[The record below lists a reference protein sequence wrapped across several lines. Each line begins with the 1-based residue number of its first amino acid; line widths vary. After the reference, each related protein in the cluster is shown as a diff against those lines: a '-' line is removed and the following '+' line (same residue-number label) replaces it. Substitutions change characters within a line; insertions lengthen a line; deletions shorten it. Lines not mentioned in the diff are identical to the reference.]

1 MTSIYVGGYGA
12 GNLGDDLILQS
23 IITDDANAA
32 IVAYGKPL
40 IDERRPYINFETFFG
55 DARPIL
61 ANYDTLVFGGGGLF
75 WSHDHI
81 YEMLIL
87 ALVAKNLGLR
97 VELRRIGL
105 HGMQYNLKAARQLL
119 QIADYVSV
127 READSFDLAHQVL
140 QISDVNIEHDYA
152 SNLLKKSVPTLS
164 DKLIIGVNVGSTKF
178 TDQPAFANHVSTIYA
193 ELARR
198 YESKAQFQY
207 VPFCIHMSEENQN
220 DLHRAD
226 ALFQASDGRIKLAQ
240 GVRSVK
246 GLLNVCESTN
256 LFVGERFHMHIIA
269 RSIGRSIIPL
279 IHNEQTKYRAIA
291 DEYGDAPIF
300 YESSQN
306 FVIDEIS
313 RRIDAC
319 LSNYEIT

>member
-1 MTSIYVGGYGA
+1 MASIYIGGYGA

-23 IITDDANAA
+23 IITDDVDAA
-32 IVAYGKPL
+32 VVAYGKPL
-40 IDERRPYINFETFFG
+40 IGERRPYINFETFFN

-61 ANYDTLVFGGGGLF
+61 EKYDTLIFGGGGLF

-87 ALVAKNLGLR
+87 ALLAKNLGLR

-105 HGMQYNLKAARQLL
+105 HGIQFNLKAARQLL
-119 QIADYVSV
+119 QISDYISV
-127 READSFDLAHQVL
+127 READSFDLAQQVL
-140 QISDVNIEHDYA
+140 QIMNIEIEQDYA
-152 SNLLKKSVPTLS
+152 NSLLKKSVVPVS
-164 DKLIIGVNVGSTKF
+164 DKLMIGINIGSTKF
-178 TDQPAFANHVSTIYA
+178 TAQPAFANHVSTIYA

-198 YESKAQFQY
+198 YESSANFQY
-207 VPFCIHMSEENQN
+207 VPFCIHISDENQN

-226 ALFQASDGRIKLAQ
+226 VLFQASDGRIKLAQ

-256 LFVGERFHMHIIA
+256 LFIGERFHMHIIA
-269 RSIGRSIIPL
+269 HSTGRSIIPL

-291 DEYGDAPIF
+291 DEYGDDPIF

-319 LSNYEIT
+319 INNYEIT